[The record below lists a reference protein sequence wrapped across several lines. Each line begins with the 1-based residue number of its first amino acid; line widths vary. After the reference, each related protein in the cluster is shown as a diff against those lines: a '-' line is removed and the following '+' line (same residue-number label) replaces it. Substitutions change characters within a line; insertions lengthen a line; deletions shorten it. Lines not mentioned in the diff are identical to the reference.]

1 MSTIIKEQA
10 VMMAE
15 ISRLISEGKTVTITA
30 KGYSM
35 NPFIV
40 HLQDQITLGPWEE
53 SQIKQGV
60 VVLAKDSRGAYI
72 IHRIIKREGDMLTLM
87 GDGNIDIT
95 ERAQIKDIIA
105 IMLSVTKKRRSYSVK
120 SLRWRLYSWIWRLL
134 RPIRRYPLALWRRTH
149 RQQPLR

>member
-1 MSTIIKEQA
+1 M
-10 VMMAE
+10 
-15 ISRLISEGKTVTITA
+15 
-30 KGYSM
+30 
-35 NPFIV
+35 
-40 HLQDQITLGPWEE
+40 
-53 SQIKQGV
+53 
-60 VVLAKDSRGAYI
+60 LAKDNRGAYI

-87 GDGNIDIT
+87 GDGNIGIT